1 MRCRELCRARGEER
15 TWVPAGPGRTRA
27 RAVPLAGALPS
38 CARGRRA
45 SERTRPLGAR
55 PAALQDA
62 RPGGRRAD
70 PPKAPAGGPLSRSSR
85 TARQLGPG
93 APGLQSLSSERARSQ
108 GARRPRPQLSQ
119 EPIRSQSAADGH
131 QRQRPW
137 VRTGHACRCGRAY
150 GADTEAALELGRAG
164 VGGRASRM
172 AAARRG
178 VFVEKVLRRLF
189 PHDPRDQG
197 KETSVPAAAETL
209 PENARRGPVP
219 PLPGGSTGTPPGRRP
234 YTATPPPEGYAPA
247 PPEPLGPADSEGSS
261 SSAGAGDQ
269 DLCGQP
275 RRRRVRRHRSK
286 RRSEDPDSTHGARAA
301 EGGRQSVSQGSPH
314 PQHTD
319 GATMSKNK
327 KRKLKKKQQMR
338 RRRAAGSLTEA
349 SGISFLYEPRE
360 GGPEPG
366 DTREDAG
373 DAEGH
378 GDTGDAGQGPGRGSD
393 EKADRIL
400 DFFKST
406 QEMYFYDGV
415 SKDSDPAFLGAAE
428 QLFDD
433 LGTGSL
439 PAADLLALDHM
450 WALLFLQD
458 PGELQRALQVFTGRC
473 TLPPDQA
480 RVISAFFSY
489 WITHVL
495 PGKQ

>member
-1 MRCRELCRARGEER
+1 
-15 TWVPAGPGRTRA
+15 
-27 RAVPLAGALPS
+27 
-38 CARGRRA
+38 
-45 SERTRPLGAR
+45 
-55 PAALQDA
+55 
-62 RPGGRRAD
+62 
-70 PPKAPAGGPLSRSSR
+70 
-85 TARQLGPG
+85 
-93 APGLQSLSSERARSQ
+93 
-108 GARRPRPQLSQ
+108 
-119 EPIRSQSAADGH
+119 
-131 QRQRPW
+131 
-137 VRTGHACRCGRAY
+137 
-150 GADTEAALELGRAG
+150 
-164 VGGRASRM
+164 M

-247 PPEPLGPADSEGSS
+247 PEPLGPADSEGSS

-269 DLCGQP
+269 DPCGQP

-286 RRSEDPDSTHGARAA
+286 RRSEDPDSTHGVRAA
-301 EGGRQSVSQGSPH
+301 EGGQQSVSQGSPH

-327 KRKLKKKQQMR
+327 KRKLKKKQQR
-338 RRRAAGSLTEA
+338 RRRAAGSLTKA

-373 DAEGH
+373 DAEDH
-378 GDTGDAGQGPGRGSD
+378 GDPGDAGQGPGRGSD

-428 QLFDD
+428 QLCDD

-450 WALLFLQD
+450 RALLFLQD